1 VTVDQTFGLTE
12 QVRDGATVVGVVG
25 EVDVATAPTL
35 RDRLDTVVTTGDG
48 AVVVDLAGVTF
59 IDSTGLGV
67 LIGARKRC
75 ADEGRQLRIVV
86 GEPRILKVFE
96 ITGLTELFSIHPSL
110 DLALTA

>member
-1 VTVDQTFGLTE
+1 VDQAFAISEDDRSGTTVVTVS
-12 QVRDGATVVGVVG
+12 G
-25 EVDVATAPTL
+25 EVDVATAPAL
-35 RDRLDTVVTTGDG
+35 RDRLDDIIGAGVGG
-48 AVVVDLAGVTF
+48 AVVVDLGAVTF

-75 ADEGRQLRIVV
+75 ADEGRDLRVVV